1 MKPLRNYLVT
11 EQEVINKFRNSDLN
25 KTPFSVES
33 NIEWRNGHNV
43 FEFDIYSLDME
54 K

>member
-1 MKPLRNYLVT
+1 MSQLCLNNLGISFFKKN
-11 EQEVINKFRNSDLN
+11 N
-25 KTPFSVES
+25 KTLNLVSIYIVR
-33 NIEWRNGHNV
+33 NIFYFYNV